1 MERNTKEDKD
11 IETEPKHFQNQV
23 EPPPKKNCKRY
34 EDVDLAYV
42 KRCASQ

>member
-23 EPPPKKNCKRY
+23 EPPPKKLKRY